1 MYRADSAPVLPAC
14 GIAVMAKVSIAGKT
28 KTRLCP
34 PLTFEQAAALNTAF
48 LQDVATNILAAA
60 KIANIG
66 GYFAFGPT
74 GAQSADFFHSIMPR
88 GFALLEAWHANF
100 GDSLY
105 SAIEQMFSLGHESA
119 LVLNADSPTLPTA
132 LLVDAA
138 QALARAGERAVLGP
152 STDGGYYLLGM
163 KAPHRHLF
171 EDVAWSTDQ
180 VARQTLARAA
190 EIGLPVHILPTWYDV
205 DDVAS
210 LQRLHAELFGYMDPS
225 GGLQRYAAE
234 HSKCRMGALLTS
246 RELAVHL
253 GSSAILPAR
262 AAE

>member
-1 MYRADSAPVLPAC
+1 
-14 GIAVMAKVSIAGKT
+14 
-28 KTRLCP
+28 
-34 PLTFEQAAALNTAF
+34 
-48 LQDVATNILAAA
+48 
-60 KIANIG
+60 
-66 GYFAFGPT
+66 
-74 GAQSADFFHSIMPR
+74 
-88 GFALLEAWHANF
+88 
-100 GDSLY
+100 
-105 SAIEQMFSLGHESA
+105 
-119 LVLNADSPTLPTA
+119 
-132 LLVDAA
+132 
-138 QALARAGERAVLGP
+138 
-152 STDGGYYLLGM
+152 M